1 MLQSVTPARTCPALE
16 ACLEPENLS
25 FAADL
30 YATSDAELCEDC
42 CESPED
48 IEAYEAEREKNRA
61 LWEQKAQSDPDAL
74 EDAVVRAIIGDREL
88 HKSQRVVLSSLRAG
102 NSVLAVMATGRGK
115 SLTFQVHAACEA
127 LAHHTASL
135 FVYPLRAL
143 IADQA
148 FHINEA
154 LAPFGINACTLTG
167 ESAPDERRQ
176 AFAGLTDGSVDIVL
190 TTPEFLVCHAP
201 EFAAT
206 GRIGFVVVD
215 EAHHIG
221 LSRAGHRPAYAQ
233 LGSAIA
239 QMGNPVVLALTAT
252 SDEAVTSDIDRVLP
266 VAGHV
271 VDDTMRTNLHVVDQR
286 NLRNRGDYLATLV
299 AQGEKS
305 VIYVSSREQSVA
317 LARNLR
323 KRVPQM
329 APLIGFYNAGLSR
342 AERTRVEEL
351 FRTGAIAV
359 LVATSAFGEGVDIPD
374 IRNVVLFQLPYNEIE
389 FNQMSGRAGRDGK
402 DARVHLLFGRSDVK
416 HNDRILQD
424 MTPDHDVLAEVY
436 RALRTWQR
444 KTPGEFFEMAD
455 GELAHIVSGAGCEI
469 TAASAACGI
478 AVFREL
484 GLIETHVAYA
494 SGEGARM
501 VRVKEGAGRVE
512 LTDSVRYREGLGER
526 DIFRAFYE
534 WVIDCDCA
542 RLEQRVS
549 GPITPQMKPLHLR

>member
-221 LSRAGHRPAYAQ
+221 LSRAGHRPAYVQ

>member
-1 MLQSVTPARTCPALE
+1 
-16 ACLEPENLS
+16 
-25 FAADL
+25 
-30 YATSDAELCEDC
+30 
-42 CESPED
+42 
-48 IEAYEAEREKNRA
+48 
-61 LWEQKAQSDPDAL
+61 
-74 EDAVVRAIIGDREL
+74 
-88 HKSQRVVLSSLRAG
+88 
-102 NSVLAVMATGRGK
+102 
-115 SLTFQVHAACEA
+115 
-127 LAHHTASL
+127 
-135 FVYPLRAL
+135 
-143 IADQA
+143 
-148 FHINEA
+148 
-154 LAPFGINACTLTG
+154 
-167 ESAPDERRQ
+167 
-176 AFAGLTDGSVDIVL
+176 
-190 TTPEFLVCHAP
+190 
-201 EFAAT
+201 
-206 GRIGFVVVD
+206 
-215 EAHHIG
+215 
-221 LSRAGHRPAYAQ
+221 
-233 LGSAIA
+233 
-239 QMGNPVVLALTAT
+239 MGNPVVLALTAT

-416 HNDRILQD
+416 HNDRVLQD

-436 RALRTWQR
+436 RTLRTWQR

-455 GELAHIVSGAGCEI
+455 GELAHIVSGTGCEI

-484 GLIETHVAYA
+484 GLIEAHAMFGPDGLVRSIHVKDTQDK
-494 SGEGARM
+494 
-501 VRVKEGAGRVE
+501 VQ
-512 LTDSVRYREGLGER
+512 LTDSVRYREGMDER
-526 DIFRAFYE
+526 EIFHAFRD
-534 WVIDCDCA
+534 WVMRSNAAD
-542 RLEQRVS
+542 LQKRVS
-549 GPITPQMKPLHLR
+549 HPILPTTAVAKEAGNEQVE